1 MRSDKYNK
9 KNIKNKHSKLANIN
23 QKSKRKQDTD
33 KSIKKDKV
41 KPMSDGRRK
50 FIKIFN
56 TVFVFAYLIFSI
68 YVMCNYFNWRSLVL
82 PMMKNESSIV
92 VDSNENTL
100 ETIGSERK
108 KSNVKLSYIP
118 DNLKNAYI
126 DIEDERFYSHK
137 GVDLKRTTAAIG
149 SYVIH
154 FGKSSFGGSSITQ
167 QLVKNL
173 TGNND
178 NSISRKME
186 EWVKAVELETFC
198 SKDEILESYFN
209 IIYLAPNTYG
219 VDAAAKYY
227 FDKNVKDLDL
237 AECAF
242 LAGINNSPNSY
253 NPFNEKDNSDRIK
266 KRSKLVLNKM
276 LELKHIS
283 QDDYNNAIQEVE
295 HGLNFKNG
303 EFSTVSN
310 GIYSYHTDA
319 MISEVISDISKKK
332 HIDSRFATNYVYMAG
347 IKIYSTENTE
357 IQKKLEEEYN
367 KNKYILTSSKTG
379 NKTQSAMVV
388 IDHTNGQVLGCV
400 GGLGEKTTSRGFNRA
415 TQAYRQTGSA
425 TKPIAVLIPGISEK
439 VFTPATLYTDEPTTF
454 QDGTEDGYS
463 PTDNDDYIGEITVR
477 RALESS
483 QNIPFVKMMEQITPK
498 TSIKYLKKMG
508 ISSLTDK
515 DESLMLALGGLEKGI
530 TPLEMAGA
538 YATIANNGTYIE
550 PTFYTKIVNSN
561 GKEIIKTNQKKT
573 KVISEEVAYII
584 KKLLEQPVEGENG
597 TAKACKIEGM
607 DVAAKTGTTNENY
620 DKWLCGFTTYY
631 TAVTWYGYDI
641 SETIEYKGKSP
652 AVMIWSNVMKNIH
665 SSLEKTRFEEN
676 SKVKQAT
683 ICAKFGKTA
692 VSNCSNTYTE
702 YFLPGTVPDQCT
714 SCTAGNKK
722 KNNNTNKVNQTNT
735 VTNNTVNNIENN
747 VTNNI
752 KNNSIENKTN
762 TVNTAKNEIPKNE
775 VNKNNIA
782 NNIINN
788 TTNNA
793 KNEIDKNQK
802 NNVIENN
809 TVNNI
814 KNNTVEP
821 DDEQDDGP

>member
-1 MRSDKYNK
+1 
-9 KNIKNKHSKLANIN
+9 
-23 QKSKRKQDTD
+23 
-33 KSIKKDKV
+33 
-41 KPMSDGRRK
+41 
-50 FIKIFN
+50 
-56 TVFVFAYLIFSI
+56 
-68 YVMCNYFNWRSLVL
+68 
-82 PMMKNESSIV
+82 
-92 VDSNENTL
+92 
-100 ETIGSERK
+100 
-108 KSNVKLSYIP
+108 
-118 DNLKNAYI
+118 
-126 DIEDERFYSHK
+126 
-137 GVDLKRTTAAIG
+137 
-149 SYVIH
+149 
-154 FGKSSFGGSSITQ
+154 
-167 QLVKNL
+167 
-173 TGNND
+173 
-178 NSISRKME
+178 
-186 EWVKAVELETFC
+186 
-198 SKDEILESYFN
+198 
-209 IIYLAPNTYG
+209 
-219 VDAAAKYY
+219 
-227 FDKNVKDLDL
+227 
-237 AECAF
+237 
-242 LAGINNSPNSY
+242 
-253 NPFNEKDNSDRIK
+253 
-266 KRSKLVLNKM
+266 
-276 LELKHIS
+276 
-283 QDDYNNAIQEVE
+283 
-295 HGLNFKNG
+295 
-303 EFSTVSN
+303 
-310 GIYSYHTDA
+310 
-319 MISEVISDISKKK
+319 
-332 HIDSRFATNYVYMAG
+332 
-347 IKIYSTENTE
+347 
-357 IQKKLEEEYN
+357 
-367 KNKYILTSSKTG
+367 
-379 NKTQSAMVV
+379 MVV

-683 ICAKFGKTA
+683 ICAKSGKTA

-722 KNNNTNKVNQTNT
+722 KNNNTNKVNQTNK

-747 VTNNI
+747 ITNNI